1 MQALAFNACKG
12 LKLIGVTSD
21 DSPRNHITISDCN
34 GAVISN
40 ININAPANSPNTDGI
55 DISSTNGVQ
64 INGGHIGTGICCIT
78 KKVLC
83 KRLYLCNAFIT

>member
-21 DSPRNHITISDCN
+21 DSPRNHISISESN

-55 DISSTNGVQ
+55 DISNTNGVQ
-64 INGGHIGTGICCIT
+64 INGGNIGTGMYAVLL
-78 KKVLC
+78 KKYYVKDYIYVL
-83 KRLYLCNAFIT
+83 LL